1 MQLVDSIA
9 SEWMTP
15 FDWQQTAKPCL
26 SAGQYLLWKA
36 DYEDRAKQVAQRG
49 LFKKSQDKIT
59 LSMLTGSDEFYSPQ
73 AQLHL
78 PKAALKE
85 ILKLAVTAWRQLPA
99 SDIKTTFLGNVKQ
112 GPEESYEEFLAKLED
127 NVSKAITNPEAAA
140 LILKQLAFKNAN
152 PMCQDLLRP
161 VRRTGTIRD
170 FIKTCLEASPAYIQV
185 MVKWKGLLTGQ
196 WKGPDVLL
204 TSGRGYA
211 CVFPQDADAP
221 I

>member
-36 DYEDRAKQVAQRG
+36 DYEDRAKQVALRG

-59 LSMLTGSDEFYSPQ
+59 LSMPTGSDEFYSPQ

-78 PKAALKE
+78 PRTALE
-85 ILKLAVTAWRQLPA
+85 EFLKLAVTAWRQLPA
-99 SDIKTTFLGNVKQ
+99 SDIKTTFLSNVKQ

-127 NVSKAITNPEAAA
+127 NVSKAI
-140 LILKQLAFKNAN
+140 
-152 PMCQDLLRP
+152 
-161 VRRTGTIRD
+161 
-170 FIKTCLEASPAYIQV
+170 Y
-185 MVKWKGLLTGQ
+185 
-196 WKGPDVLL
+196 
-204 TSGRGYA
+204 
-211 CVFPQDADAP
+211 
-221 I
+221 